1 MLPVCSGEN
10 VQPLGR
16 ELEKGL
22 SHFIGFELGKGDIVA
37 NNWKKGK
44 QKTEMLWVSGSSDAL
59 VLETEFKKT
68 LGHKGWLIF
77 FSFDTAKLTLEH
89 DRDL

>member
-1 MLPVCSGEN
+1 

-37 NNWKKGK
+37 NN
-44 QKTEMLWVSGSSDAL
+44 
-59 VLETEFKKT
+59 
-68 LGHKGWLIF
+68 
-77 FSFDTAKLTLEH
+77 
-89 DRDL
+89 